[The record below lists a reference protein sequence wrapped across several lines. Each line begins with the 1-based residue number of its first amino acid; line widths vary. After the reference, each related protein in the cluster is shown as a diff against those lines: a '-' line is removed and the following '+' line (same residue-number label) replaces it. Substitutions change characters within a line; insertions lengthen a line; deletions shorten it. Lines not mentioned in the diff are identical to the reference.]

1 MACISCGQRTN
12 NSFSGSGCC
21 TLKAMDEQTPLEKIR
36 NGDEDFCFIEITN
49 KICESLQ
56 NDEGINPSVK
66 HSNTDCEDLSSLNDL
81 ASAKLHNALM
91 VLNLCDVD
99 EYKCWLD
106 SLISWQWN
114 IDKAT
119 ICAICGLWKNIHDL
133 WADLEKIWQN
143 INELWIAINKIN
155 QQIEIINQQISNIL
169 NEISKLW
176 NDSSSIWQN
185 LTEITNK
192 IINLQSKDKD
202 LQEQIDDIKKKL
214 PGGFSTLVTKQLW
227 FGVGHAGQNITLSES
242 ILNFDKVRVSYNVG
256 GSQYSVDIE
265 TLYFEPDKQ
274 NVATYSGI
282 DYSGE
287 NEFRACAGL
296 KATNNEMKV
305 LNIVSSKASLVWHN
319 LRTNAIDQWYT
330 GINCTGKIGEC
341 IISRIEGVR
350 KIDYL

>member
-1 MACISCGQRTN
+1 MVCTTCGQTSTRSN
-12 NSFSGSGCC
+12 SGSGCC
-21 TLKAMDEQTPLEKIR
+21 QLYTMDEDAPLEKIR
-36 NGDEDFCFIEITN
+36 NGDDDFCFIEITN

-66 HSNTDCEDLSSLNDL
+66 HSNTDCDDLTSLNDL

-114 IDKAT
+114 VDKAL

-133 WADLEKIWQN
+133 WADLEKVWQN
-143 INELWIAINKIN
+143 INELWVAINKIN
-155 QQIEIINQQISNIL
+155 QQINSIT
-169 NEISKLW
+169 NEIT
-176 NDSSSIWQN
+176 SIWQN
-185 LTEITNK
+185 IGDIVNVTN
-192 IINLQSKDKD
+192 NLQN
-202 LQEQIDDIKKKL
+202 QIDEINKKL
-214 PGGFSTLVTKQLW
+214 PGGFSTQVTKELW
-227 FGVGHAGQNITLSES
+227 FGVGHAGQSITLSES

-256 GSQYSVDIE
+256 GSQYSTDIE
-265 TLYFEPDKQ
+265 TVYFKPDSQ

-282 DYSGE
+282 DYSGD

-305 LNIVSSKASLVWHN
+305 LNIVTSKASLVWQN

-330 GINCTGKIGEC
+330 GTACTGKTGEC